1 MGAKANRLDEAL
13 QVAETALLPLV
24 AVLMTASLFCVFRVV
39 PDEVTMGAVQ
49 RIFYFHVPSAW
60 VAFLGFFVVF
70 AASILYLATRRL
82 LWDTVAHAAAELGV
96 LFCAIVL
103 VTGPIWARPVWGTWW
118 TWEARLTTTLV
129 LELVFVAY
137 LVLRTQA
144 ESRLQAARLAA
155 VMGIVGFLDVPLIYF
170 SVKIWRGHHPIV
182 FKSSGGE
189 GLEPVML
196 KTFMLCMLTF
206 TVLFLLLLAL
216 RIRVG
221 LLDESLAELREREP
235 SAGA

>member
-1 MGAKANRLDEAL
+1 MEL
-13 QVAETALLPLV
+13 ALLPPV
-24 AVLMTASLFCVFRVV
+24 AVLMIASLYCVFRVV
-39 PDEVTMGAVQ
+39 PNEVTMGAVQ

-70 AASILYLATRRL
+70 VASILYLATRRL
-82 LWDTVAHAAAELGV
+82 ICDTVAHSAAELGV

-103 VTGPIWARPVWGTWW
+103 FTGPIWARPAWGTWW

-137 LVLRTQA
+137 LVLRSQA
-144 ESRLQAARLAA
+144 ENRNQAARLAA
-155 VMGIVGFLDVPLIYF
+155 VVGIVGFLDVPIIYY

-182 FKSSGGE
+182 FKSGGGE

-196 KTFMLCMLTF
+196 KTFMLCMITF
-206 TVLFLLLLAL
+206 TLFFLLLLAM
-216 RIRVG
+216 RIRLG
-221 LLDESLAELREREP
+221 LLQESLAELKERELP
-235 SAGA
+235 PGA

>member
-1 MGAKANRLDEAL
+1 MRGRVGTIENAL
-13 QVAETALLPLV
+13 QSAEMALLPLV
-24 AVLMTASLFCVFRVV
+24 TILMIASLFCVFRVV
-39 PDEVTMGAVQ
+39 PDEVTMGSVQ

-70 AASILYLATRRL
+70 LASILYLATRRL
-82 LWDTVAHAAAELGV
+82 FWDTVAHAAAELGV

-103 VTGPIWARPVWGTWW
+103 FTGPIWARPVWGTWW

-182 FKSSGGE
+182 FKSAGGE

-196 KTFMLCMLTF
+196 KTFMLSMLTF
-206 TVLFLLLLAL
+206 TLFFLLLLAL
-216 RIRVG
+216 RIRLG
-221 LLDESLAELREREP
+221 LLQESLAELREQEP
-235 SAGA
+235 AAGA